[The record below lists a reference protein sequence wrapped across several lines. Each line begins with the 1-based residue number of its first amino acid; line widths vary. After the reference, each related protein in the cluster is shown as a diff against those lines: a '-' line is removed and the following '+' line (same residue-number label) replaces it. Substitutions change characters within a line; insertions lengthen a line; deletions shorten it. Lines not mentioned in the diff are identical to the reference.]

1 MARRAGDG
9 GDRWDQGGDYDRF
22 MGQWSRLVAPIFVAW
37 LDVPSGAAWLDVGSG
52 TGAVL
57 HAIAAHASPSRLA
70 AVDPSD
76 EFLALAARG
85 LPIQAEVRRG
95 HAEDLPFS
103 ADEFDAVVSGLV
115 LNFVPDPAAALAAK
129 RRVCRE
135 GGVVAAYV
143 WDYAEGMRFL
153 RHFWDAATQLD
164 PSAHA
169 LDEGRSRFPLC
180 SPEPLAALFT
190 DAGLSQVETT
200 GIEVQRRF
208 DRFDDYWQPFLG
220 GQGPAGT
227 YVTTLSEARRTELA
241 EELRRRLPTADDG
254 SITLTARAWAVRGS
268 TSNPLPTLH
277 QDRPSSERA

>member
-1 MARRAGDG
+1 MARRAGD

-22 MGQWSRLVAPIFVAW
+22 MGQWSRLVAPAFVAW
-37 LDVPSGAAWLDVGSG
+37 LDVPPGSSWLDVGSG

-76 EFLALAARG
+76 EFLAIAARG
-85 LPIQAEVRRG
+85 LPIHADVRRG
-95 HAEDLPFS
+95 DAQDLPFA

-115 LNFVPDPAAALAAK
+115 LNFVPDPSAALAAK

-135 GGVVAAYV
+135 GGAVAAYV

-164 PSAHA
+164 PTAQA
-169 LDEGRSRFPLC
+169 LDEGRNRFPLC
-180 SPEPLAALFT
+180 RPEPLAALFT
-190 DAGLSQVETT
+190 DAGLSQVQTT
-200 GIEVQRRF
+200 AIEVERRF
-208 DRFDDYWQPFLG
+208 DSFDTYWQPFLG

-227 YVTTLSEARRTELA
+227 YVTTLSEARRTALA
-241 EELRRRLPTADDG
+241 DELRRRLPNAADG
-254 SITLTARAWAVRGS
+254 SITLTARAWAVRGNNS
-268 TSNPLPTLH
+268 TSTPDEDPRYGDLA
-277 QDRPSSERA
+277 RR

>member
-1 MARRAGDG
+1 MAPRTGAGG
-9 GDRWDQGGDYDRF
+9 ADRWDQGDDYDRF
-22 MGQWSRLVAPIFVAW
+22 MGRWSRLVARIFVEW
-37 LDVPSGAAWLDVGSG
+37 LDIPDGSAWLDVGTG

-57 HAIAAHASPSRLA
+57 HAIAGHGSPSRLT

-85 LPIQAEVRRG
+85 LPIQAEMRRA
-95 HAEDLPFS
+95 HAEDLPFP

-135 GGVVAAYV
+135 GGVLAAYV

-164 PSAHA
+164 PSAIA
-169 LDEGRSRFPLC
+169 LDEGRRRFPLC
-180 SPEPLAALFT
+180 RPDALAALFT

-200 GIEVQRRF
+200 GIWVQRRF
-208 DRFDDYWQPFLG
+208 DDFDAYWQPFLG

-227 YVTTLSEARRTELA
+227 YVTTLSDVRRAELA
-241 EELRRRLPTADDG
+241 EELRRRLPTDADG
-254 SITLTARAWAVRGS
+254 SITLAVRAWAVRGHK
-268 TSNPLPTLH
+268 PT
-277 QDRPSSERA
+277 REVA

>member
-1 MARRAGDG
+1 MARLAGNATDNW
-9 GDRWDQGGDYDRF
+9 DRGGDYDRF
-22 MGQWSRLVAPIFVAW
+22 MGQWSRLVAPIFIGW
-37 LDVPSGAAWLDVGSG
+37 LDVPPGSTWLDVGSG

-57 HAIAAHASPSRLA
+57 HAIAAQASPSRLA

-85 LPIQAEVRRG
+85 LEIQADVRRG
-95 HAEDLPFS
+95 DADNLPFA

-164 PSAHA
+164 PSAQA
-169 LDEGRSRFPLC
+169 LDEGRNRFPLC
-180 SPEPLAALFT
+180 RPEPLSALFT

-200 GIEVQRRF
+200 GIEVERRF
-208 DRFDDYWQPFLG
+208 DSFDAYWQPFLG

-227 YVTTLSEARRTELA
+227 YVATLSEARRTALA
-241 EELRRRLPTADDG
+241 DELRRRLPTAADG
-254 SITLTARAWAVRGS
+254 SITLTARAWAVRG
-268 TSNPLPTLH
+268 NN
-277 QDRPSSERA
+277 

>member
-1 MARRAGDG
+1 
-9 GDRWDQGGDYDRF
+9 
-22 MGQWSRLVAPIFVAW
+22 
-37 LDVPSGAAWLDVGSG
+37 
-52 TGAVL
+52 
-57 HAIAAHASPSRLA
+57 
-70 AVDPSD
+70 
-76 EFLALAARG
+76 
-85 LPIQAEVRRG
+85 
-95 HAEDLPFS
+95 
-103 ADEFDAVVSGLV
+103 
-115 LNFVPDPAAALAAK
+115 
-129 RRVCRE
+129 
-135 GGVVAAYV
+135 
-143 WDYAEGMRFL
+143 MRFL

-164 PSAHA
+164 PSAQA

-180 SPEPLAALFT
+180 RPEPLAALFT

-200 GIEVQRRF
+200 GIEVERRF

-268 TSNPLPTLH
+268 TSKPLPTLQ